1 MHSFTSREKTAFYGT
16 CLTKDVPK
24 LVEII
29 SDAIVN
35 PKLSDADLE
44 KERQELLRD
53 SSDVET
59 NLKEVVNI
67 AEKFSFINSN
77 EMNTK

>member
-1 MHSFTSREKTAFYGT
+1 M
-16 CLTKDVPK
+16 PK